1 MKVSQMIQNGG
12 AVMLDEQEKR
22 ILLSSALFRNIH
34 GVTLGELDLCKVQKF
49 QKGAYIFSR
58 EENPRALGIVIS
70 GTAQVEKGTPDHLIV
85 MSRLTRGDV
94 FGAVS
99 LYASSERYVTGI
111 KALTPVSALIIPKR
125 VMDKL
130 IRAYPEVAI
139 NYLTYLSE
147 RIYFLNRRI
156 DSFTGGS
163 AVQRLAG
170 YFLMAES
177 DTAAVPA
184 AHLATALDIG
194 RASLYRAFEEL
205 EQAGAI
211 RRDGKLITVLS
222 REKLRQYL

>member
-1 MKVSQMIQNGG
+1 MVQNGG
-12 AVMLDEQEKR
+12 EPMLNEQEMR
-22 ILLSSALFRNIH
+22 ILLSSALFKN
-34 GVTLGELDLCKVQKF
+34 GNSGAMMGELGLCKVHRY

-58 EENPRALGIVIS
+58 EVNPRALGVILS
-70 GTAQVEKGTPDHLIV
+70 GTAQVEKGTQDHLIV
-85 MSRLTRGDV
+85 MSRLIQGDV

-99 LYASSERYVTGI
+99 LYASSEQYVTGI
-111 KALTPVSALIIPKR
+111 RAITPVAALLIPKR

-130 IRAYPEVAI
+130 IRTYPEIAV

-170 YFLMAES
+170 YFLMAET
-177 DTAAVPA
+177 DTSGVPA
-184 AHLATALDIG
+184 AHLASALDIG

-205 EQAGAI
+205 ERAGAI
-211 RRDGKLITVLS
+211 RREGKLITVLS
-222 REKLRQYL
+222 REKLQQYV

>member
-1 MKVSQMIQNGG
+1 
-12 AVMLDEQEKR
+12 MLDEQEKK
-22 ILLSSALFRNIH
+22 ILLSSALFKNTH
-34 GVTLGELDLCKVQKF
+34 GDAVLGDLNLCKVCRY

-58 EENPRALGIVIS
+58 EVNPRALGILIS

-85 MSRLTRGDV
+85 MSRLIQGDV

-111 KALTPVSALIIPKR
+111 KAVTPVAALIIPKR
-125 VMDKL
+125 IMDKL
-130 IRAYPEVAI
+130 IRTYPEIAV

-170 YFLMAES
+170 YFLMSEA
-177 DTAAVPA
+177 DTTGVPA
-184 AHLATALDIG
+184 AHLASALDIG

-222 REKLRQYL
+222 REKLQQYV

>member
-1 MKVSQMIQNGG
+1 
-12 AVMLDEQEKR
+12 MLDEQEKK
-22 ILLSSALFRNIH
+22 ILLSSALFRNTH
-34 GVTLGELDLCKVQKF
+34 SDAMLGDLNICKVHRYN
-49 QKGAYIFSR
+49 KGAYIFSR
-58 EENPRALGIVIS
+58 EVNPRALGIIIS

-85 MSRLTRGDV
+85 MSRLIQGDV

-99 LYASSERYVTGI
+99 LYASSERYVTAI
-111 KALTPVSALIIPKR
+111 RAVTPVTALIIPKR
-125 VMDKL
+125 IMDKL
-130 IRAYPEVAI
+130 IRTYPEIAV

-170 YFLMAES
+170 YFLMSEA
-177 DTAAVPA
+177 DTSGVPA
-184 AHLATALDIG
+184 AHLASALDIG

-222 REKLRQYL
+222 REKLQQYL

>member
-1 MKVSQMIQNGG
+1 
-12 AVMLDEQEKR
+12 MLDEQEKK
-22 ILLSSALFRNIH
+22 ILLSSALFRNTH
-34 GVTLGELDLCKVQKF
+34 SDAMPGDLNICKVHRYN
-49 QKGAYIFSR
+49 KGTYIFSR
-58 EENPRALGIVIS
+58 EVNPRA
-70 GTAQVEKGTPDHLIV
+70 PDHLIV
-85 MSRLTRGDV
+85 MSRLLQGDV

-99 LYASSERYVTGI
+99 LYASSERYVTAI
-111 KALTPVSALIIPKR
+111 RAVTPVTALIIPKR
-125 VMDKL
+125 IMDKL
-130 IRAYPEVAI
+130 IRTYPEIAV

-170 YFLMAES
+170 YFLMSEA
-177 DTAAVPA
+177 DTSGVPA
-184 AHLATALDIG
+184 AHLASALDIG

-222 REKLRQYL
+222 REKLQQYL

>member
-1 MKVSQMIQNGG
+1 MSQMIQNGG
-12 AVMLDEQEKR
+12 EPMLDEQEMR
-22 ILLSSALFRNIH
+22 ILFSSALFKN
-34 GVTLGELDLCKVQKF
+34 GNSSAMMGDLGLCKVHRY
-49 QKGAYIFSR
+49 QKGTYIFSR
-58 EENPRALGIVIS
+58 EANPRALGVILS
-70 GTAQVEKGTPDHLIV
+70 GTAQVEKGTQDHLIV
-85 MSRLTRGDV
+85 MSRLLQGDV

-99 LYASSERYVTGI
+99 LYASSERYVTAI
-111 KALTPVSALIIPKR
+111 RAVTPVTALIIPKR
-125 VMDKL
+125 IMDKL
-130 IRAYPEVAI
+130 IRTYPEIAV

-170 YFLMAES
+170 YFLMSEA
-177 DTAAVPA
+177 DTSGVPA
-184 AHLATALDIG
+184 AHLASALDIG

-222 REKLRQYL
+222 REKLQQYL